1 MRPIRTILAAT
12 AFDARSRAVVPR
24 AAALAEANGARLI
37 LVYAVLPPKP
47 FRRRAARDPQAML
60 DKLAHD
66 LPGIT
71 VETHLLAAP
80 AAATI
85 AELARQEGA
94 DLVVLGLHRR
104 RRLMDTLR
112 LTTMEQ
118 IILDVPCPVL
128 IAHALPIQPYRRVL
142 GAVTFAPASARALG
156 IAAQIAQQAEFHAIH
171 ALQLAL
177 AEKLPGADPD
187 ITPSMTE
194 AEMLRDAFLRFDHV
208 PDQLKRPEIVPGGVH
223 EVLQFR
229 MAELA
234 PDLLVIGSHS
244 GRDPGSLGNYARD
257 LMRAPPTDL
266 LIAKPI

>member
-24 AAALAEANGARLI
+24 AAALAQATGARLI
-37 LVYAVLPPKP
+37 VANAVLPPKP
-47 FRRRAARDPQAML
+47 FRRRPTRDPQAVL
-60 DKLAHD
+60 QKLVQD
-66 LPGIT
+66 LPGLN
-71 VETHLLAAP
+71 VETRLLDAP
-80 AAATI
+80 AAVTI
-85 AELARQEGA
+85 AELARQERA

-118 IILDVPCPVL
+118 ITLDVPCPVL
-128 IAHALPIQPYRRVL
+128 IAHTLPVQPYRRVL

-156 IAAQIAQQAEFHAIH
+156 IAAQIAPQADFHAIH

-177 AEKLPGADPD
+177 AEKLPGADID

-194 AEMLRDAFLRFDHV
+194 AELLREAFLRFDHV
-208 PDQLKRPEIVPGGVH
+208 PDQMKRPEIVPGGVH

-229 MAELA
+229 MDELS

-257 LMRAPPTDL
+257 LMRAPPADL